1 MDNKKFEIRNLK
13 GTFDFLP
20 EKQYVRNKII
30 DVLKTNFE
38 QYGYLPLE
46 TPILNEFDLLKYKY
60 QEGAEILNEIYR
72 LTDQGKRDIGLR
84 YDLTVPFCK
93 VIALNKDLTMPF
105 RRYEIGRVFRDG
117 PVKAGRT
124 REFYQCDVDVVG
136 VDGRYIEVEQMQMV
150 AKVFAQLNINVA
162 IKWNNRKLMTGIL
175 QYFGFNET
183 EIDDAI
189 SLIDRL
195 EKISKKE
202 LLEEFEKHNLD
213 ENKVDELLNLFSKS
227 LTEYKVLA
235 DSSENQN
242 FKDGVS
248 ECLEVEKYIQK
259 LNLDNICVFSPTLA
273 RGLGIYTGTVF
284 EFFDRDGRIS
294 SSLGGGGRY
303 NKIITNFMNNGQ
315 EYPACG
321 LSFGLEPIYYIL
333 AESVAPS
340 FVDVLVVP
348 MNTEIESMQL
358 AENLRKVGARVVVEL
373 AGRKVKKAFEYANKQ
388 NIKYVMVVG
397 ENEISSGLY
406 SIKDMEKGEQ
416 QSLTLGEIINIFSKK
431 INIDKI

>member
-1 MDNKKFEIRNLK
+1 MENKKFEIRNLK

-20 EKQYVRNKII
+20 EKQSIRNKII
-30 DVLKTNFE
+30 DVLKKNFE
-38 QYGYLPLE
+38 EYGYLPLE

-93 VIALNKDLTMPF
+93 VIALNRDLTMPF

-136 VDGRYIEVEQMQMV
+136 IDGRFVEVEQMQMV
-150 AKVFAQLNINVA
+150 AKVFDQLGIDVE
-162 IKWNNRKLMTGIL
+162 IKWNNRKLMVGLL
-175 QYFGFNET
+175 QYFGFKT
-183 EIDDAI
+183 EEVDYVI

-195 EKISKKE
+195 EKISKNE
-202 LLEEFEKHNLD
+202 LYEEFEKLGINAEKVEKLLELFAKNL
-213 ENKVDELLNLFSKS
+213 K
-227 LTEYKVLA
+227 EYKILA
-235 DSSENQN
+235 ENCN
-242 FKDGVS
+242 IETFKDGVG
-248 ECLEVEKYIQK
+248 ECLEVEKYIGELGLESVCK
-259 LNLDNICVFSPTLA
+259 FSPTLA

-284 EFFDRDGRIS
+284 EFFDKEKRIS

-303 NKIITNFMNNGQ
+303 NKIITDFMDNGTD
-315 EYPACG
+315 YPSCG

-333 AESVAPS
+333 SQNSVLS
-340 FVDVLVVP
+340 FVDVLIVP
-348 MNTEIESMQL
+348 MGTEIKCLQL
-358 AENLRKVGARVVVEL
+358 ADALRKAGVKVVVEL
-373 AGRKVKKAFEYANKQ
+373 SGKRVKKAFDYANKQ

-397 ENEISSGLY
+397 EDELASNLY
-406 SIKDMEKGEQ
+406 SIKDMDKGEQ
-416 QSLTLGEIINIFSKK
+416 ERLEVEKLIEKLTKSSQV
-431 INIDKI
+431 